1 LGYGEKKQLE
11 SVERRE
17 WNFAGHDKR
26 DQTRYYRIVTEPSD
40 AMNAN
45 HSRHGAPALAIA
57 SDVTAVAD
65 GSSRTLDEL
74 HDEHVI

>member
-1 LGYGEKKQLE
+1 MLQRGPEQGQQIDRPR
-11 SVERRE
+11 ERTAERE
-17 WNFAGHDKR
+17 V
-26 DQTRYYRIVTEPSD
+26 YRIVTEPSG

-57 SDVTAVAD
+57 SDVTAVAH